1 MAHEIETTDNLFSV
15 RSMPWHGLGT
25 VLEGYPTRVEAQKI
39 ALPWEPVTEP
49 IYRRVPTFD
58 AQGNPAVEYR
68 EVPGQKAVVRDDNG
82 ADLGVVGEG
91 YEPVTN
97 TELFDI
103 GEAIQGEG
111 ADVRFE
117 TAGSLRGGRKV
128 WLLLRLNEPIV
139 VPGDPNGATVA
150 YYALQNSHDGSGSLR
165 GQGVNTRIVCANT
178 SSWADMEA
186 ARSGMEFTFRHTK
199 SVRDRIEDAKAAL
212 AGWRT
217 SVDEWLLIQEHLV
230 GVKVTREQQE
240 AFVEAFCPAPAAKI
254 VSPRV
259 MTNIENARASMWD
272 ILNGETSEGVA
283 ATAYGLVQASVEYAQ
298 HYRRSQGSDE
308 RARIENKFTRSMLT
322 KSDLTRQAMRIVR
335 EVANV

>member
-1 MAHEIETTDNLFSV
+1 MAHQITDTDSMFSV
-15 RSMPWHGLGT
+15 RSMPWHGLGD
-25 VLEGYPTRVEAQKI
+25 VLTDYPTREEAQKL

-49 IYRRVPTFD
+49 VYRRVPTFGPD
-58 AQGNPAVEYR
+58 GQPTVEFQ
-68 EVPGQKAVVRDDNG
+68 VIPGQKAIVRDDNN

-97 TELFDI
+97 SELFDI
-103 GEAIQGEG
+103 AEAIQGEG
-111 ADVRFE
+111 GDVRFE
-117 TAGSLRGGRKV
+117 TGGSLRGGKQV

-150 YYALQNSHDGSGSLR
+150 YYALQNAHDGSGSLR
-165 GQGVNTRIVCANT
+165 GQGINTRIVCANT

-186 ARSGMEFTFRHTK
+186 KRSGMEFTFRHTA

-217 SVDEWLLIQEHLV
+217 SVNEWLLIQEHLV

-240 AFVEAFCPAPAAKI
+240 AFIEAFVPAPSAKV
-254 VSPRV
+254 VSSRV
-259 MTNIENARASMWD
+259 MTNIETARASMWD

-283 ATAYGLVQASVEYAQ
+283 NTAYGLVQAAVEYSQ
-298 HYRRSQGSDE
+298 HYRRSQGSNE
-308 RARIENKFTRSMLT
+308 RTRIENRFRRAMLS
-322 KSDLTRQAMRIVR
+322 KNDLTAQAMRIVR